1 MNPVSKSQSYDDHL
15 LLFQDLKEQ
24 LLAAQKSTIKEL
36 DVPYHGAFENNKPF
50 DWSYYNF
57 NIHEELM
64 ALLDVFG
71 ESEIGYRGVRLISIN
86 MPFQGQ
92 NNWTGD
98 FAKDWG
104 SHFVFGENCCWDPPS
119 SFNDDEITDH
129 IWFCADVDSCPY
141 SMYPGQDAIF
151 SLWDGKVGN
160 NLYDWL
166 LEFLHYQDIGLQLIN
181 RKTEGK
187 D

>member
-1 MNPVSKSQSYDDHL
+1 
-15 LLFQDLKEQ
+15 
-24 LLAAQKSTIKEL
+24 
-36 DVPYHGAFENNKPF
+36 
-50 DWSYYNF
+50 
-57 NIHEELM
+57 M

-71 ESEIGYRGVRLISIN
+71 ESEIGYRGYLLIRIH

-104 SHFVFGENCCWDPPS
+104 SQFDFGEMDCCWDPPN

-129 IWFCADVDSCPY
+129 IWFSADVDACAY

-151 SLWDGKVGN
+151 NLWGDTVGN
-160 NLYDWL
+160 NLYEWL
-166 LEFLHYQDIGLQLIN
+166 LEFLQYQDVGLQLIN
-181 RKTEGK
+181 RKTEEK